1 MKNSV
6 IDASI
11 AIKWFIWEE
20 GTEEAQ
26 QLLDELSLFWIPDLF
41 LIEVDAILT
50 KKARRG
56 ELKIADAFQKRRVF
70 RQLPYKLIPFE
81 EIAEFAFRLSTEF
94 PITLYDATYL
104 ATAVDHEG
112 IFYTADQRLVN
123 GMSNTPFDKYIKQ
136 LDY

>member
-6 IDASI
+6 IDASV

-26 QLLDELSLFWIPDLF
+26 QILDELNFFWVPDLF
-41 LIEVDAILT
+41 LIEIDAILT
-50 KKARRG
+50 KKVRKG

-70 RQLPYKLIPFE
+70 RQLPYKLILFE
-81 EIAEFAFRLSTEF
+81 EIAEFTFRLSTEF

-104 ATAVDHEG
+104 AAAVDHEA
-112 IFYTADQRLVN
+112 IFYTADKRLVN
-123 GMSNTPFDKYIKQ
+123 GMSNTPFAEYMQ
-136 LDY
+136 NLDY

>member
-6 IDASI
+6 IDASV

-26 QLLDELSLFWIPDLF
+26 QLLDKLSFFWVPGLF

-50 KKARRG
+50 KKVRKG
-56 ELKIADAFQKRRVF
+56 ELEIADAFQKRRMF
-70 RQLPYKLIPFE
+70 RQLPYKLIPFG

-104 ATAVDHEG
+104 AAAVDHEG
-112 IFYTADQRLVN
+112 IFYTADKRLVN
-123 GMSNTPFDKYIKQ
+123 GMSDTPFDEYMMK